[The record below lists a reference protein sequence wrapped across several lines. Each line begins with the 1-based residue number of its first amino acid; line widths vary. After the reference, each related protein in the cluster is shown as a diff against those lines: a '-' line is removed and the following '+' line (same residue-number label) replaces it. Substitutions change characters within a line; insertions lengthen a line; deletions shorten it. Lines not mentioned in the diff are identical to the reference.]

1 MAGVKG
7 LYREAVGVSVGARST
22 SRRSRAAP
30 VYAVERDATPA
41 WTEPLIPARTIAA
54 VVDHIAPGFSWSWLS
69 QWPPD
74 VFAATSVILGDSGAY
89 RSLVD
94 PPPELSWPP
103 SDAAPNGEDWQTWV
117 RRCGLEWATWAADAP
132 RSDGPGAGPPAEV
145 AGVVRTIDAAA
156 NTPLTELDAPRYW
169 DVLVAILTLHAMA
182 DEACSGVGL
191 VRDGPF
197 QTIAVERLASTC
209 SLSRL
214 PTDRV
219 RVLPKLRAPETGIT
233 LRSLSHHLALDRSEV
248 HTQWL
253 LPPPPVGDQV
263 VPRSRLTLLLV
274 PFPKVVHASDF
285 RPVPGPLKNMDER
298 RFGFYEYDPAE
309 RISPD
314 EIVSLA
320 ESARRRL
327 GAVDGVVLPEGAL
340 DLETALTLRRSLAEA
355 DVPCLIT
362 GVRRAATKR
371 APFGANYAYIGG
383 PGWQATQQKHHRW
396 CLDEAQVHQYHL
408 GAALDPDVR
417 WWEAIAIQKRTLTF
431 VTPPGCGCLT
441 VCPLVCEDLARPDPV
456 ADVVRAVAPTLV
468 VGLLLDGPQLSSRW
482 PARYASVLADD
493 PGCSVLTLT
502 ALGMAWRSQP
512 PGAAPSRVVALWKD
526 HHRGLQQITLA
537 EGARAV
543 ALTAHRRE
551 VSVTTADGRTS
562 ARPVTELVLSGIE
575 QIA

>member
-1 MAGVKG
+1 M
-7 LYREAVGVSVGARST
+7 LR
-22 SRRSRAAP
+22 
-30 VYAVERDATPA
+30 YAVERDPLPGL
-41 WTEPLIPARTIAA
+41 TEPFIPARTIAA

-69 QWPPD
+69 RWPPD

-89 RSLVD
+89 RSLVN

-103 SDAAPNGEDWQTWV
+103 SNAAPDGEVWETWV
-117 RRCGLEWATWAADAP
+117 RRSGQDWATWAAGAL
-132 RSDGPGAGPPAEV
+132 RSVDPGSGPPAP
-145 AGVVRTIDAAA
+145 VRGIVRAIDAAA
-156 NTPLTELDAPRYW
+156 NTPLSELDTARYW
-169 DVLVAILTLHAMA
+169 DVLVAILTMHAMA

-191 VRDGPF
+191 LRDGPF
-197 QTIAVERLASTC
+197 QTIAVERLASTG

-219 RVLPKLRAPETGIT
+219 RVLPKLRPPDSGMT
-233 LRSLSHHLALDRSEV
+233 LRSLSHNLALDRSEV
-248 HTQWL
+248 QTQWL
-253 LPPPPVGDQV
+253 LPPPRVGD
-263 VPRSRLTLLLV
+263 PTAPSPRLTLLLV
-274 PFPKVVHASDF
+274 PYPTTVHASDF
-285 RPVPGPLKNMDER
+285 RPVAGPLRNMDER
-298 RFGFYEYDPAE
+298 RFRFYEYVPAE

-340 DLETALTLRRSLAEA
+340 DEKTAAILRRSLARA
-355 DVPCLIT
+355 KVPCLIT
-362 GVRRAATKR
+362 GVRRAATER
-371 APFGANYAYIGG
+371 ARFGANYAYIGG
-383 PGWQATQQKHHRW
+383 PGWHATQQKHHRW
-396 CLDEAQVHQYHL
+396 CLNEAQVHQYHL

-417 WWEAIAIQKRTLTF
+417 WWEAIAIHRRTLTF

-468 VGLLLDGPQLSSRW
+468 VALLLDGPQLSSRW

-493 PGCSVLTLT
+493 PGCAVLTLT
-502 ALGMAWRSQP
+502 ALGMAARSQP
-512 PGAAPSRVVALWKD
+512 PGTEPSRVVALWKD
-526 HHRGLQQITLA
+526 HHRGLQQIALA
-537 EGARAV
+537 EGARAI

-551 VSVTTADGRTS
+551 ASLTSADGRTS
-562 ARPVTELVLSGIE
+562 ARPVTELVLSGLE